1 MTERQS
7 ITLHQLTQ
15 RISAVVNRSF
25 AEPVWVTAELSYV
38 RVASN
43 GHCYMNLIEKDARR
57 GTTLASVRGMRWANR
72 WWIIRDE
79 FQNAT
84 GQAFTSGLKV
94 MLQVQ
99 VTMHELYGLSLT
111 ILDVDPTYTLGE
123 MARRRIEILRRLQA
137 DGVIDMNRD
146 LPFPTLPQRIAVVS
160 AAGAAGYGDFMK
172 HLAANETGLKF
183 YCHLF
188 PATMQGQQT
197 EPSVIAALERINA
210 VQELFDVVVIIRG
223 GGATVDLASFDS
235 YELALNVANFPLP
248 VITGIGH
255 DRDQTVLDR
264 VAHTSVKTPTAAA
277 ALLVETLQT
286 QWQRI
291 IDLQET
297 IIDEVDERMKDE
309 RQRLLHITN
318 AVRNTRVTIGQ
329 QISRSD
335 LLGQKIQ
342 RLAQQRILTDSNR
355 LGMISQTLRLHI
367 SQRLLRE
374 KDKQE
379 YLGKTIA
386 MAQPDNILRRG
397 FSITR
402 LDGHAVKSA
411 SAVPEGST
419 LKIQTADGELT
430 AHT

>member
-1 MTERQS
+1 
-7 ITLHQLTQ
+7 
-15 RISAVVNRSF
+15 
-25 AEPVWVTAELSYV
+25 
-38 RVASN
+38 
-43 GHCYMNLIEKDARR
+43 
-57 GTTLASVRGMRWANR
+57 
-72 WWIIRDE
+72 
-79 FQNAT
+79 
-84 GQAFTSGLKV
+84 
-94 MLQVQ
+94 
-99 VTMHELYGLSLT
+99 
-111 ILDVDPTYTLGE
+111 
-123 MARRRIEILRRLQA
+123 
-137 DGVIDMNRD
+137 
-146 LPFPTLPQRIAVVS
+146 
-160 AAGAAGYGDFMK
+160 MK

-367 SQRLLRE
+367 TQRLLRE